1 MRCLYAALAF
11 ACLTSA
17 ALADV
22 TVTFPADGS
31 ALMSPFSVQAAA
43 GVCQSQPLSTMAY
56 SIDSGRDT
64 MVKSSTIAVQ
74 LAAAP
79 GVHTLHVKSWGTGG
93 ALCQQAI
100 NINILDKL
108 PAIPANVA
116 ATASIQGM
124 TTWTGE
130 HDAATTGSSTGTT
143 SLLTGA
149 TQLSGQ
155 TRQFTFH
162 YANDG
167 GERFHVSFPANVS
180 ATHFVYDT
188 YLMVNSHCGSALCGK
203 LVNVEMDMN
212 QVLPNR
218 DVVIYGVQCDGWTGT
233 WDYTVNEGTPA
244 HSLSTWRHTNVAC
257 DPNKWT
263 KDAWHHVQIA
273 YSRDDSGTVTYESA
287 SLDGVETPFSGAVGP
302 SLFALNWGPVLLT
315 NFQMDGQGANGTQT
329 MEMANTTLYAW

>member
-1 MRCLYAALAF
+1 
-11 ACLTSA
+11 
-17 ALADV
+17 
-22 TVTFPADGS
+22 
-31 ALMSPFSVQAAA
+31 MSPFSVQAAA

-149 TQLSGQ
+149 S
-155 TRQFTFH
+155 
-162 YANDG
+162 N
-167 GERFHVSFPANVS
+167 
-180 ATHFVYDT
+180 
-188 YLMVNSHCGSALCGK
+188 
-203 LVNVEMDMN
+203 
-212 QVLPNR
+212 
-218 DVVIYGVQCDGWTGT
+218 
-233 WDYTVNEGTPA
+233 
-244 HSLSTWRHTNVAC
+244 
-257 DPNKWT
+257 
-263 KDAWHHVQIA
+263 
-273 YSRDDSGTVTYESA
+273 
-287 SLDGVETPFSGAVGP
+287 
-302 SLFALNWGPVLLT
+302 
-315 NFQMDGQGANGTQT
+315 
-329 MEMANTTLYAW
+329 